1 MTRMKSVE
9 GALYVLDAFLDPSCN
24 DGRYVGDV
32 ASRTLMAQAHA
43 CAARA
48 HYAKFTASSS
58 ERLAIQADE
67 RRFSRPET
75 MRLGVGQP
83 PLSSLALAAHHA
95 NESVKRGLVSP
106 IVLVVGFKMRDLGEA
121 LGVNLDQ
128 MSRAKKFRPLWRV
141 ISRRVDELYAEERRR
156 QSRADARP
164 NQYVCAAEGC
174 GIRGEQRGALK
185 ACGGRCPSD
194 IKPSY
199 CSKERQK
206 RVSFAALLVPY
217 PRLST
222 TCGAGLAEAQGD
234 LQAWIVRQGSR
245 GRGQNQG
252 A

>member
-1 MTRMKSVE
+1 M
-9 GALYVLDAFLDPSCN
+9 LDAFLDPSCN

-75 MRLGVGQP
+75 MRLGIGQP

-141 ISRRVDELYAEERRR
+141 ISRRIDELYAEERRR

-199 CSKERQK
+199 CSKECQK
-206 RVSFAALLVPY
+206 RVSLATLLVPY

-252 A
+252 LGTLRARRV